1 MDGPGDFQGTTEALH
16 DKFISY
22 IEPTSMVAREELPTH
37 FLGMSQPLMPDTPP
51 PVTIYITVNS
61 ASTTCDT
68 AIGRA

>member
-37 FLGMSQPLMPDTPP
+37 FLGMS
-51 PVTIYITVNS
+51 
-61 ASTTCDT
+61 
-68 AIGRA
+68 